1 MIQRGVTANFEPLAS
16 STPIQPAAEIDEGR
30 VDSTNQSPHL
40 ARNSLRKLSPIFDSD
55 ALLDTLPKGSPERKA
70 VFGESEPDT
79 PLSIEEAAARLRERR
94 TKDADLVRYSDEA
107 RPRTD
112 KQAAQDLDI

>member
-1 MIQRGVTANFEPLAS
+1 MSDEVDYTPVTPPGSE
-16 STPIQPAAEIDEGR
+16 QPAQTI
-30 VDSTNQSPHL
+30 STV
-40 ARNSLRKLSPIFDSD
+40 DSD
-55 ALLDTLPKGSPERKA
+55 ALLDELPKGSPERKA

-112 KQAAQDLDI
+112 KQAAQDLTLTKRRSTCRQYQPGFPRRW

>member
-1 MIQRGVTANFEPLAS
+1 MSDTDFEPV
-16 STPIQPAAEIDEGR
+16 TPPGTEHPAQNIPVLNSDE
-30 VDSTNQSPHL
+30 
-40 ARNSLRKLSPIFDSD
+40 
-55 ALLDTLPKGSPERKA
+55 LLDTLPKGSPERKA

-107 RPRTD
+107 RPGLISQPR
-112 KQAAQDLDI
+112 KI